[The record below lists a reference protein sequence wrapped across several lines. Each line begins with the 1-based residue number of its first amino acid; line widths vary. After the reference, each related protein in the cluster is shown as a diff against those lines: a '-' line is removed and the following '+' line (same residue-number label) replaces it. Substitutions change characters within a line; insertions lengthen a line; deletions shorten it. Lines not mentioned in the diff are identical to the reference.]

1 MFLYKICIPKKR
13 AKISSCRNKPRDAS
27 LATTTSVLAGEEARA
42 THGKNEKKVSVSVTA
57 VWGRAGRSADSPSLW
72 CRVCVCFRRF
82 VSFTYDVTDFSLGN
96 GVLIFTF
103 RFYFSPPLRSI

>member
-13 AKISSCRNKPRDAS
+13 AKTSSCRNKPRDAS

-57 VWGRAGRSADSPSLW
+57 APCGAEQAEARTLRHFGA
-72 CRVCVCFRRF
+72 VCACAFA
-82 VSFTYDVTDFSLGN
+82 VSFLLLTMLP
-96 GVLIFTF
+96 IFL
-103 RFYFSPPLRSI
+103 SEMES